1 MDIVI
6 PSDRGKADNPY
17 PEERPFGRVSKD
29 EARVSASWFKT
40 RAKSALLTMRV

>member
-17 PEERPFGRVSKD
+17 PEEWPFGRVSKD
-29 EARVSASWFKT
+29 EARVPASWFETHTK
-40 RAKSALLTMRV
+40 RALLTSRV